1 MPSNSRYPNVSG
13 KDKKKYI
20 YRVNDMMGF
29 LVGVLGKPDLTD
41 NPPTPTSLHGKQGII
56 LFQGGMD
63 GVMPVGMLL
72 VEWKC
77 LLRRMPLYWRG
88 RKW

>member
-13 KDKKKYI
+13 KDKNKYI

-29 LVGVLGKPDLTD
+29 LVGGLGKPDLTD
-41 NPPTPTSLHGKQGII
+41 NSPTPTSFHGKQGII

-72 VEWKC
+72 VERKC
-77 LLRRMPLYWRG
+77 LLRRMLLYWRG